1 MSELETAEQLLKES
15 ILSDLDQAILL
26 GRNRG
31 SDEIVNILIGVETEI
46 KWLVKKS

>member
-26 GRNRG
+26 ARNLG
-31 SDEIVNILIGVETEI
+31 SDDIVDILIGIERKI
-46 KWLVKKS
+46 K